1 MRKLIFLFTL
11 LITGL
16 NVYADE
22 VSFTASA
29 PDAVVSGEQFKE
41 SKPNPEIYLYTI
53 EQLGKKSEHI
63 RLIHRM

>member
-29 PDAVVSGEQFKE
+29 PDAVVSGEQFR
-41 SKPNPEIYLYTI
+41 LTYTI
-53 EQLGKKSEHI
+53 NTQNVREFRAPAMKVS
-63 RLIHRM
+63 MY